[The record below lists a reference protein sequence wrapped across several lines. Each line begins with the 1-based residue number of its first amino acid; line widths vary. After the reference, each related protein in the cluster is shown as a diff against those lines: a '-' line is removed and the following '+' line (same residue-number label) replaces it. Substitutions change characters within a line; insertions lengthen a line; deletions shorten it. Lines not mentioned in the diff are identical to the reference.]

1 MKSQYEK
8 MLSDDTPSRPYGNS
22 PRNIAIPTPKPSS
35 ATPQKGTTLK
45 TEASM
50 AKAGS
55 MPNIPETMRSSRR
68 DWEIYRSRIGK
79 YHLLGGLILLFGL
92 TPWVGSCSYL
102 VSLLGWAR
110 FYIFTA

>member
-79 YHLLGGLILLFGL
+79 YHLFGG
-92 TPWVGSCSYL
+92 TPWVGSSLYL
-102 VSLLGWAR
+102 VSHLGWAR
-110 FYIFTA
+110 FYIFIA